1 MRYFDFHTHILFKQL
16 FDENP
21 NINTFISRNDISGV
35 PKLCTDLPNI
45 IQTQIHQ
52 SQLAEYGDEVI
63 AGVVLYGLETF
74 LAKEVIPLRKFLKA
88 SSQHKLSQQ
97 LLDEVAGDDHKTFTQ
112 FTLTRTLNAYLNAT
126 ESFNILDANSFNA
139 PLLKNKVN
147 IFFVVEGCHS
157 LVDTSNKYLPP
168 NKSFPVQEILDNLDI
183 LLSKVKVLS
192 VNPTHLQQSNLCNH
206 AFGIQLTGI
215 DPFIPTGNGMED
227 DGRKVVQGLFDRG
240 ICVDVKHMSYKSRL
254 DLMNEID
261 AGNFQN
267 VQPLLCTHAGFTGMP
282 FAHWPEYMTLKRPA
296 SGAIY
301 VEIAKSMQTRNN
313 PKRPGAPAFNGA
325 SINLFDEEIAWIVN
339 NDGIIGISLDRRI
352 VGYIDKFD
360 DRPTGLSEIGLV
372 VDREYMSKNEW
383 ASLNIPNNKI
393 GKRVS
398 EDDCVTMNDLEE
410 SAEMSIP
417 ARDEY
422 FFDHILFHLKH
433 YFQVCVNA
441 GIPITKAK
449 NQITFGSD
457 FDGLINP
464 FLNLET
470 VEEMANLKKYIKMNF
485 RFYLDTLKDS
495 RKWAKELDVDEFVE
509 DLFYDNGYEFVKSR
523 F

>member
-1 MRYFDFHTHILFKQL
+1 M
-16 FDENP
+16 
-21 NINTFISRNDISGV
+21 
-35 PKLCTDLPNI
+35 
-45 IQTQIHQ
+45 
-52 SQLAEYGDEVI
+52 
-63 AGVVLYGLETF
+63 
-74 LAKEVIPLRKFLKA
+74 
-88 SSQHKLSQQ
+88 
-97 LLDEVAGDDHKTFTQ
+97 
-112 FTLTRTLNAYLNAT
+112 
-126 ESFNILDANSFNA
+126 
-139 PLLKNKVN
+139 
-147 IFFVVEGCHS
+147 
-157 LVDTSNKYLPP
+157 
-168 NKSFPVQEILDNLDI
+168 
-183 LLSKVKVLS
+183 
-192 VNPTHLQQSNLCNH
+192 
-206 AFGIQLTGI
+206 
-215 DPFIPTGNGMED
+215 
-227 DGRKVVQGLFDRG
+227 
-240 ICVDVKHMSYKSRL
+240 
-254 DLMNEID
+254 
-261 AGNFQN
+261 
-267 VQPLLCTHAGFTGMP
+267 
-282 FAHWPEYMTLKRPA
+282 
-296 SGAIY
+296 
-301 VEIAKSMQTRNN
+301 
-313 PKRPGAPAFNGA
+313 
-325 SINLFDEEIAWIVN
+325 
-339 NDGIIGISLDRRI
+339 
-352 VGYIDKFD
+352 GYIDKFD

-383 ASLNIPNNKI
+383 TSLNIPNNKI

-398 EDDCVTMNDLEE
+398 EDDCVNMNDLEE

-495 RKWAKELDVDEFVE
+495 RKWAKELDVDEFAE